1 MTNDQSTLEDLVTG
15 YESYADA
22 DEIEVDAVTGAPATT
37 PFCGAVASFALSYV
51 TTNGPG

>member
-1 MTNDQSTLEDLVTG
+1 MSHDQNTLEELVTG

-37 PFCGAVASFALSYV
+37 PFCGAAASFMLSYV